1 MRIEAEI
8 SLEYDNEKEAEAISM
23 AVSPDNLV
31 TPKELIIE
39 TRIMGNN
46 VITLIKYQGE
56 NVATFMSTID
66 DLLDCISTAERTISA
81 VNKSMH
87 F

>member
-8 SLEYDNEKEAEAISM
+8 TLTCDNEKEAEAISM

-39 TRIMGNN
+39 TRIMDSN
-46 VITLIKYQGE
+46 VITLIEYQGE
-56 NVATFMSTID
+56 KIATFISTMD
-66 DLLDCISTAERTISA
+66 DLLDCISTAERAIS
-81 VNKSMH
+81 VINKSMH